1 MDALLNPDKGLIIW
15 TVMSFLILVGLMK
28 AFAWGPLLGAIEER
42 EAKMREER
50 EKAEAARKDAERIAR
65 ELEARLASAADEAK
79 GIVAKAGVEG
89 EALRSRLK
97 ADAEAEA
104 RAMLDKTRAQLDED
118 KRRIVSD
125 LRKEVAELS
134 LAAAE
139 RLVKKSV
146 DQGTQKAVLDQ
157 FFTDLAAGKGKN

>member
-1 MDALLNPDKGLIIW
+1 MDQLLNPDKGLILW
-15 TVMSFLILVGLMK
+15 TIMSFLILVGLMK
-28 AFAWGPLLGAIEER
+28 AFAWGPLLHAIEDR
-42 EAKMREER
+42 EAGMRSER
-50 EKAEAARKDAERIAR
+50 EKAEAARKDAERIQR
-65 ELEARLASAADEAK
+65 ELEARLALAADEAK
-79 GIVAKAGVEG
+79 GIIAKAGQEG

-104 RAMLDKTRAQLDED
+104 RALLEKTRAQLDED

-125 LRKEVAELS
+125 LRKEVSELS

-146 DQGTQKAVLDQ
+146 DAGTQKAVMDQ
-157 FFTDLAAGKGKN
+157 FFSDMAAGKGKN